1 MHFAYRVYLQVL
13 YIIRI
18 NSDYI
23 GFEVLTAVVMKSFT
37 FWDIALSSPLNV
49 NQYLRGICGFHLQG
63 RKISQA
69 GKPA

>member
-18 NSDYI
+18 NSGYT
-23 GFEVLTAVVMKSFT
+23 GFEVISAVIMKSFT
-37 FWDIALSSPLNV
+37 FWDITLGSSLNI
-49 NQYLRGICGFHLQG
+49 NQYLRGTCHFHLED